1 MKHNLLEPSLAFE
14 RLEECSRIFEDGREN
29 LIGMLV
35 LFSVK
40 NSLEG
45 TSLYCL
51 AWVVLGGKSESVFEI
66 KSSVFVF
73 IGSREKPIG

>member
-1 MKHNLLEPSLAFE
+1 
-14 RLEECSRIFEDGREN
+14 
-29 LIGMLV
+29 MLV

-51 AWVVLGGKSESVFEI
+51 SWVVLGGKSESVFEI
-66 KSSVFVF
+66 KSSVFVL
-73 IGSREKPIG
+73 IGSREEPIG